1 MSLNKTLGT
10 SGAPVVY
17 AKELQ
22 TCLNARVFLQ
32 QQVNVTQITVKLTW
46 VQNALDVRTT
56 TPTRGQLVFTWLRQS
71 SGNEAR
77 GVAIYFLHP
86 PLR

>member
-22 TCLNARVFLQ
+22 TCLNARVF
-32 QQVNVTQITVKLTW
+32 QVNVIQITVKLTW

-77 GVAIYFLHP
+77 GVAIFFHHL

>member
-22 TCLNARVFLQ
+22 TCLNARVF
-32 QQVNVTQITVKLTW
+32 QVNVIQITVKLTW